1 MYQEKVAPDIIGV
14 SEHIKNVRRQIADVA
29 QNDLTVL
36 IVGPTGTGKELIARA
51 IHQNSNRSNKPF
63 VDLNCAGIVETLAE
77 SELFGHE
84 KGAFTGADRIK
95 RGKFELAEGGTLFLD
110 EIGDMPLTIQ
120 AKILRVLQEREITRV
135 GGEGQNISVD
145 VRLIAATNKVLHDE
159 IRKKAFR
166 EDLYYRLEECLTETE
181 PLANRPE
188 DVVCLVN
195 HFAFQED
202 FKLDPEVKFLLYAHD
217 FPGNVRE
224 LKNLITHDYGYVKQK
239 LMLSETV
246 DWIDRYTDEKGIEFI
261 KYVVEA
267 YEILTLWHS
276 SELPKR
282 HIAAKLQIRP
292 EKLSPEKFKKRFK
305 FDLPPKD
312 EPSLPWKQPMR
323 ISPSFLA
330 DMGRILADKNLAN
343 LV

>member
-1 MYQEKVAPDIIGV
+1 
-14 SEHIKNVRRQIADVA
+14 VRRQIADVA

-51 IHQNSNRSNKPF
+51 IHQNSDRSDKPF
-63 VDLNCAGIVETLAE
+63 VALNCAGIVATLAE

-120 AKILRVLQEREITRV
+120 AKILRVLEEREMTRV
-135 GGEGQNISVD
+135 GGEEKTISVD

-166 EDLYYRLEECLTETE
+166 QDLYYRLEECLTETE

-195 HFAFQED
+195 HFAKGD
-202 FKLDPEVKFLLYAHD
+202 FKLDYRVKFLLYAND

-224 LKNLITHDYGYVKQK
+224 LKNLITHNYGYVKQK

-261 KYVVEA
+261 EDVVEA
-267 YEILTLWHS
+267 YEILTLWYS

-292 EKLSPEKFKKRFK
+292 EKLSPEKFKKHFK
-305 FDLPPKD
+305 FDLPPRD
-312 EPSLPWKQPMR
+312 EPSLSWKQPMR
-323 ISPSFLA
+323 IFPSFLTY
-330 DMGRILADKNLAN
+330 MGRILADKNLAN